1 MRRLGDAAAS
11 EAECFL
17 AGGATAVLLGWR
29 ESTID
34 ADLRL
39 VPELD
44 EVLRAIPKLKEEL
57 QINVELAGPE
67 DFIPTPEGSGDRA
80 IYAGREGRLT
90 FRHVDPYTQAL
101 AKIERGHSRDLEDV
115 AAMAERDLI
124 EPDRLLALFAQIVPE
139 LYRFPALD
147 PTSFRA
153 AVEATV
159 EGLRRSGTD

>member
-1 MRRLGDAAAS
+1 MRRLGASAAS

-29 ESTID
+29 ESTVD

-44 EVLRAIPKLKEEL
+44 EVLRAIPELKEEL

-67 DFIPTPEGSGDRA
+67 DFIPAPEGSRDRA
-80 IYAGREGRLT
+80 IYAGREGKLT

-101 AKIERGHSRDLEDV
+101 AKIERGHARDLQDV

-124 EPDRLLALFAQIVPE
+124 EAGRLLELFEQIEPE
-139 LYRFPALD
+139 LYRFPAVD

-153 AVEATV
+153 AVESTI
-159 EGLRRSGTD
+159 ERLRA